1 MMVRCVCAAIA
12 AAALFSSACGGGGGG
27 KGDDAGVIDHRDA
40 GADADAAVIPPDAAP
55 PVDWPL
61 QMQTPAGAGHMEG
74 DGISMDVQIGD
85 MVDQKKM
92 TGGGYTLEGAT
103 VVKPQEAAP

>member
-12 AAALFSSACGGGGGG
+12 AAALFSSACGGGGS
-27 KGDDAGVIDHRDA
+27 KDDAGVIDHRDA
-40 GADADAAVIPPDAAP
+40 GAGDDAAVTPPDAAP
-55 PVDWPL
+55 SVDWPL
-61 QMQTPAGAGHMEG
+61 QMQTPAGAGHAEG